1 MDDVLTL
8 SEAAQRTGHTARRL
22 GAWCATG
29 LLRCERQDG
38 SWLLPVSELGRVA
51 ELSVVRERATGH
63 TRPAVLAVP
72 AEVAPDDLA
81 DEVARRLGLP
91 PDSVSISN
99 VVIDR
104 HEYTMAVWKD
114 TDGAGN
120 LPSLHALAEEMGG
133 ELLDRMALGED
144 APG

>member
-29 LLRCERQDG
+29 LLRCDRQGG
-38 SWLLPVSELGRVA
+38 SWVLPVSELERVQ
-51 ELSVVRERATGH
+51 ELSVVREQATGH

-72 AEVAPDDLA
+72 ADVAPDDLA

-114 TDGAGN
+114 TDGAGT
-120 LPSLHALAEEMGG
+120 LPVLHALAEDLGG

-144 APG
+144 SPS